1 MPAPGYRRERP
12 YVDAPGTLGRMSDW
26 RSYDAVAETYERI
39 HAPRLR
45 EPARDLILA
54 ADPAPGARVLDVG
67 TGTGVA
73 AAEAVSAVGDGA
85 VIGIDGST
93 GMLAVGRRV
102 RPQVR
107 TIAAVVIDLP
117 FRDATFDT
125 VVGNFVIAHFTK
137 YQTALHDLLRVLR
150 PGGRLAMTAWSDG
163 QDELTRTWLELV
175 WSVVPRDIL
184 EAAMADAIPWRD
196 RFRRRDTMEETLLDA
211 GLRHVRTER
220 RQYRF
225 TYPLDEYVEGLG
237 TWATGRFVR
246 QMLGDGRF
254 ESFLARARDTFGE
267 RFADPVLDF
276 RDVLVAVGT
285 KP

>member
-1 MPAPGYRRERP
+1 
-12 YVDAPGTLGRMSDW
+12 MSDW
-26 RSYDAVAETYERI
+26 RSYDTVAETYERI

-45 EPARDLILA
+45 EPARDLIRATDLSA
-54 ADPAPGARVLDVG
+54 GARVLDVG

-73 AAEAVSAVGDGA
+73 AAEAVSAIGDGGS
-85 VIGIDGST
+85 VVGIDGST
-93 GMLAVGRRV
+93 GMLAVARRE

-117 FRDATFDT
+117 FRDGTFDA

-175 WSVVPRDIL
+175 WSVVPRDVL

-196 RFRRRDTMEETLLDA
+196 RFRRRDSMEETLLDA

-220 RQYRF
+220 RPYRF
-225 TYPLDEYVEGLG
+225 RYPLDEYVEGLG

-246 QMLGDGRF
+246 SMLGDRAF
-254 ESFLARARDTFGE
+254 ESFLARARETFGE

-276 RDVLVAVGT
+276 RDVLVAVGS

>member
-1 MPAPGYRRERP
+1 
-12 YVDAPGTLGRMSDW
+12 MSDW

-39 HAPRLR
+39 HTPRLR
-45 EPARDLILA
+45 EPARDLIRA
-54 ADPAPGARVLDVG
+54 AGLSDGDRVLDVG
-67 TGTGVA
+67 TGTAVA
-73 AAEAVSAVGDGA
+73 AEEAVAAIGDGRS
-85 VIGIDGST
+85 VVGIDGST
-93 GMLAVGRRV
+93 GMLAVARRI
-102 RPQVR
+102 RPHVR

-117 FRDATFDT
+117 FREATFDA
-125 VVGNFVIAHFTK
+125 VIGNFVIAHFTK

-175 WSVVPRDIL
+175 WSVVPRDVL

-196 RFRRRDTMEETLLDA
+196 RFRHRDTMEETLLDA
-211 GLRHVRTER
+211 GLRQVRTER

-246 QMLGDGRF
+246 QMLGDRGF
-254 ESFLARARDTFGE
+254 ESLLARARDTFGE

-276 RDVLVAVGT
+276 RDVLVAVGS

>member
-1 MPAPGYRRERP
+1 MG
-12 YVDAPGTLGRMSDW
+12 APGTLERMSDW
-26 RSYDAVAETYERI
+26 RSYDGVAEPYERI
-39 HAPRLR
+39 HAPRLL
-45 EPARDLILA
+45 EPARDLIRA

-73 AAEAVSAVGDGA
+73 AAEAVTAVGDAGS
-85 VIGIDGST
+85 VVGIDGST
-93 GMLAVGRRV
+93 QMLAVGQRV

-107 TIAAVVIDLP
+107 TVAAVVIDMP
-117 FRDATFDT
+117 FRDAAFDT

-150 PGGRLAMTAWSDG
+150 PGGRLAMTAWSDS

-196 RFRRRDTMEETLLDA
+196 RFRHRDTMEETLLDA
-211 GLRHVRTER
+211 GLRRVRTER

-225 TYPLDEYVEGLG
+225 RYSLDEYVEGLG

-246 QMLGDGRF
+246 SMLGDGRF
-254 ESFLARARDTFGE
+254 ESFLSRARDTFGE

>member
-1 MPAPGYRRERP
+1 
-12 YVDAPGTLGRMSDW
+12 MSNW

-39 HAPRLR
+39 HAPRLLQ
-45 EPARDLILA
+45 PARDLIQA
-54 ADPAPGARVLDVG
+54 ADLPAGGRVLDVG
-67 TGTGVA
+67 TGTGIA
-73 AAEAVSAVGDGA
+73 AAEAVLAVGDGGS
-85 VIGIDGST
+85 VVGVDGST
-93 GMLAVGRRV
+93 GMLAVARRV

-117 FRDATFDT
+117 FRGGTFDA

-175 WSVVPRDIL
+175 WSVVPRDVL

-196 RFRRRDTMEETLLDA
+196 RFRRRDSMEETLLDA
-211 GLRHVRTER
+211 GLRQVRTER
-220 RQYRF
+220 RPYRF
-225 TYPLDEYVEGLG
+225 RYTLDEYVEGLG

-246 QMLGDGRF
+246 SMLGDRAF
-254 ESFLARARDTFGE
+254 ESFLARARETFGE